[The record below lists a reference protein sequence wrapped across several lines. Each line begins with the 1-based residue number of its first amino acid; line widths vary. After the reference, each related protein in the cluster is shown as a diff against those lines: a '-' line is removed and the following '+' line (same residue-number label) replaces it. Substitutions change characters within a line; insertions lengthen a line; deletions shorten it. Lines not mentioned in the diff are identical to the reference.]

1 MWGFLDKGDNFVNVG
16 VFLIREITLSMWGAF
31 LIRETTLSMWDFLD
45 KEDNFVNAFN
55 RDHIYII
62 HI

>member
-1 MWGFLDKGDNFVNVG
+1 M
-16 VFLIREITLSMWGAF
+16 IREITLSMWGLLDKEDNFVNVGAF

-45 KEDNFVNAFN
+45 KEDNFVNVFN

-62 HI
+62 HIQKLL

>member
-1 MWGFLDKGDNFVNVG
+1 VGVFLIRETTLPMWGFLDKGDNFVNV
-16 VFLIREITLSMWGAF
+16 GAF

-45 KEDNFVNAFN
+45 KEDNFVNVFN

>member
-1 MWGFLDKGDNFVNVG
+1 MWGLLDKGDNFVNV
-16 VFLIREITLSMWGAF
+16 GAF

-45 KEDNFVNAFN
+45 KEDKFVNVFN